1 MRNLFVDT
9 EVSPILLRLRE
20 ILGEHSIDCYL
31 TGGFV
36 RDAIMRRATVDIDVV
51 VGTRAM
57 DVARDVASTIGGK
70 YIPLDE
76 PHQIARVIVPGGKH
90 FHLDFAT
97 IRGNI
102 EEDLTDRDFTINTIA
117 VNLQEIAGSVITF
130 VDPFKGWDDIKGRQV
145 RAVSEAVLQEDPL
158 RLMRGPR
165 LAAELGFSI
174 ESETKTLIERNHQ
187 LITSVAAERVRDELC
202 RLLAVPKAAE
212 SLRLL
217 DELGLLMMIIPEL
230 SATKGAQQPKE
241 HFWDV
246 FEHSIE
252 IVAAIE
258 FVLRVESATYRDD
271 ELLAFVP
278 WSKALAEHFEE
289 EVSVGHT
296 RRMLLKLAGLLH
308 DIAKP
313 QTTSIEENGRMRF
326 FGHAQEGAG
335 IVEGIMKR
343 LMFSARETD
352 MVSKMVEHHMRP
364 GQMGGEVPSRRAI
377 YRYFR
382 DTGDVGIDTIFLNL
396 ADHLAARGPYL
407 ELDKWREHTHSLA
420 YVLEER
426 FKDESVV
433 ALPKL
438 ISGHDLIDIYGMAP
452 GPQIGE
458 LLEAVREAQADG
470 EVSTREEALSF
481 VQKRLMAGNKG

>member
-1 MRNLFVDT
+1 MFVDT

-252 IVAAIE
+252 MVAAIE
-258 FVLRVESATYRDD
+258 FVLRVESATYWDD

-352 MVSKMVEHHMRP
+352 MVSKIVEHHMRP

-438 ISGHDLIDIYGMAP
+438 ISGHDLIDIYGMTP
-452 GPQIGE
+452 GPQVGE

-470 EVSTREEALSF
+470 EVATREEALSF
-481 VQKRLMAGNKG
+481 VQKRLMARKQS

>member
-1 MRNLFVDT
+1 MSA
-9 EVSPILLRLRE
+9 EVSQVLLKLRE
-20 ILGEHSIDCYL
+20 ILGERSIDCYL

-36 RDAIMRRATVDIDVV
+36 RDAIMSRDTEDIDVV
-51 VGTRAM
+51 VGASTM
-57 DVARDVASTIGGK
+57 DVARDVASIMGGK
-70 YIPLDE
+70 YIPLGE
-76 PHQIARVIVPGGKH
+76 PHQIARVIVPGEEH

-97 IRGNI
+97 MRGNI
-102 EEDLTDRDFTINTIA
+102 EQDLASRDFTINTIA
-117 VNLQEIAGSVITF
+117 VNLQDIANPTVSFI
-130 VDPFKGWDDIKGRQV
+130 DPFRGQRDIEGRLV
-145 RAVSEAVLQEDPL
+145 RALSEAMLQEDPL

-174 ESETKTLIERNHQ
+174 ESETKTVIERNSQ
-187 LITSVAAERVRDELC
+187 LVTSVAAERVRDELC
-202 RLLAVPKAAE
+202 RLLAAPRAAE

-217 DELGLLMMIIPEL
+217 DELGLLMTIIPEL
-230 SATKGAQQPKE
+230 AATRGARQPKE

-246 FEHSIE
+246 LQHSIE
-252 IVAAIE
+252 TVAAIE
-258 FVLRVESATYRDD
+258 FVLRVEKSAYWDS
-271 ELLAFVP
+271 EVLAFVP
-278 WSKALAEHFEE
+278 WSAALAEHFSQ

-326 FGHAQEGAG
+326 FGHAKEGACV
-335 IVEGIMKR
+335 VEGIMKR
-343 LMFSARETD
+343 LRFSAREID
-352 MVSKMVEHHMRP
+352 MVWRMVEHHLRP
-364 GQMGGEVPSRRAI
+364 GQMGGEMPSRRAI

-396 ADHLAARGPYL
+396 ADHLAARGPKLKL
-407 ELDKWREHTHSLA
+407 EEWGEHAQSLA

-426 FKDESVV
+426 FREESVV

-438 ISGHDLIDIYGMAP
+438 ISGHDLIDVYGMTP
-452 GPQIGE
+452 GPHVGE

-470 EVSTREEALSF
+470 EVATREEALSF
-481 VQKRLMAGNKG
+481 VHKRLTAGNKN